1 MPSFR
6 DHTPKRRNIT
16 RAVTTHR
23 DHKPDLKIDF
33 ISKCGYCNASDTWK
47 ITYYEVD
54 HFIPEAILTIKTN
67 TDYSNLVYSCR
78 SCNNAK
84 RKKWATDD
92 ENVPNRNDQG
102 FIDPCDDDYL
112 NHFIRKD
119 TGEIQFN
126 TKLGEWMYY
135 ALKLYKPQHQV
146 IWNLEQL
153 EPVITEIKAL
163 AEDEKVKPEIKEW
176 IIQTYDKY
184 TDYINQWRSL

>member
-6 DHTPKRRNIT
+6 DHTPKRRDIT
-16 RAVTTHR
+16 RVVATHR

-33 ISKCGYCNASDTWK
+33 ISRCGYCNASDTWK

-84 RKKWATDD
+84 RKKWATGD
-92 ENVPNRNDQG
+92 ENVPNRNDEG

-112 NHFIRKD
+112 NHFTRKT
-119 TGEIQFN
+119 TGEIQFA

-146 IWNLEQL
+146 IWSLEQ
-153 EPVITEIKAL
+153 TEEDINQIKLLIKSNRVPDAL
-163 AEDEKVKPEIKEW
+163 KDS
-176 IIQTYDKY
+176 IIQTFDKY
-184 TDYINQWRSL
+184 TDYINQWRNL

>member
-16 RAVTTHR
+16 RAVSTHR
-23 DHKPDLKIDF
+23 DHKSDLKTDF

-54 HFIPEAILTIKTN
+54 HFIPEAILTIKSN

-92 ENVPNRNDQG
+92 ENVPNKNNKG

-112 NHFIRKD
+112 NHFARKD
-119 TGEIQFN
+119 TGEIQFSSE
-126 TKLGEWMYY
+126 LGEWIYY
-135 ALKLYKPQHQV
+135 ALKLHKPQHQI
-146 IWNLEQL
+146 IWNLEQI
-153 EPVITEIKAL
+153 EVYINQIKLLIKTNQIPEAL
-163 AEDEKVKPEIKEW
+163 KDSIIK
-176 IIQTYDKY
+176 IFDKY
-184 TDYINQWRSL
+184 TDYINQWRNL

>member
-16 RAVTTHR
+16 RAVASHR

-33 ISKCGYCNASDTWK
+33 ISKCGYCNGSDTWK

-67 TDYSNLVYSCR
+67 TDYTNLVYSCR

-84 RKKWATDD
+84 RKKWATGD
-92 ENVPNRNDQG
+92 ENVPNRNDEG

-119 TGEIQFN
+119 TGEIQFSS
-126 TKLGEWMYY
+126 KLGEWMYY
-135 ALKLYKPQHQV
+135 ALKLHKPQHQV

-153 EPVITEIKAL
+153 EPVIVEIKAL
-163 AEDEKVKPEIKEW
+163 AEDEKVKPEVKEW

-184 TDYINQWRSL
+184 TDYINQWRNL